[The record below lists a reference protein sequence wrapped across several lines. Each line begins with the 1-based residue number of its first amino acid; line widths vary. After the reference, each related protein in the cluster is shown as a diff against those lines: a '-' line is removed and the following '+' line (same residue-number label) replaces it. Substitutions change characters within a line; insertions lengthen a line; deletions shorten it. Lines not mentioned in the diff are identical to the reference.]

1 MRVTLIHNPT
11 AGAEQPS
18 ADALVG
24 WLRAA
29 GYDVRYASSKKRA
42 YVDALADPGDLVV
55 VAGGDGTV
63 TKIATRLV
71 GRDVPLAILP
81 LGTSNNIASTLGVNG
96 PAEEIVRALPAAE
109 RRWLDIGVARAPWGE
124 SRFAESAGVGL
135 FGAML
140 QHAESGPGPGPGN
153 DHDAGEDRLAMSVR
167 GTLRALDR
175 QPARAYRI
183 EADGVDLSGRYV
195 LVTAMNIK
203 RIGSTLE
210 LAPGADSADGMLEL
224 VMLGDEDRP
233 VLASFLEQRLD
244 DPDVRFPKEPRRVRV
259 VRIGWDATLGHLDD
273 ERWPEHSIESERRG
287 EEPVVEITIADP
299 PIAVLV

>member
-24 WLRAA
+24 WLGAA

-55 VAGGDGTV
+55 AAGGDGTV

-81 LGTSNNIASTLGVNG
+81 LGTSNNIASTLGVSG
-96 PAEEIVRALPAAE
+96 PAEEIVRALPTAE
-109 RRWLDIGVARAPWGE
+109 RRRLDIGVARAPWGE
-124 SRFAESAGVGL
+124 SRFVESAGVGL

-140 QHAESGPGPGPGN
+140 QHAESGAGPGN
-153 DHDAGEDRLAMSVR
+153 DNDAGEDRLALSVR
-167 GTLRALDR
+167 GTRRALDR

-195 LVTAMNIK
+195 LVAAMNIK

-210 LAPGADSADGMLEL
+210 LAPGADPADGLLDL
-224 VMLGDEDRP
+224 VMLRDEDRP
-233 VLASFLEQRLD
+233 VLESFLERRLD
-244 DPDVRFPKEPRRVRV
+244 DPAVRFPREPRRARV

-273 ERWPEHSIESERRG
+273 ERWPEQRTEFAGRRG
-287 EEPVVEITIADP
+287 EQIVEITIADP
-299 PIAVLV
+299 PIEVLV

>member
-24 WLRAA
+24 WLGAA

-55 VAGGDGTV
+55 AAGGDGTV

-81 LGTSNNIASTLGVNG
+81 LGTSNNIAFTLGVSG
-96 PAEEIVRALPAAE
+96 PAEKIVRALPTAE
-109 RRWLDIGVARAPWGE
+109 RRRLDIGVARAAWGE
-124 SRFAESAGVGL
+124 SRFVESAGVGL

-140 QHAESGPGPGPGN
+140 QHAESGSGPGN
-153 DHDAGEDRLAMSVR
+153 DNDAGEDRIALSVR
-167 GTLRALDR
+167 GTRRALDR

-195 LVTAMNIK
+195 LVAAMNVK

-210 LAPGADSADGMLEL
+210 LAPGADPADGMLDL
-224 VMLGDEDRP
+224 VMLRDEDRP
-233 VLASFLEQRLD
+233 VIESFLERRLD
-244 DPDVRFPKEPRRVRV
+244 DPAARFPIHPRRVRV
-259 VRIGWDATLGHLDD
+259 VRIGWDATFGHLDD
-273 ERWPEHSIESERRG
+273 ERWPEQRIESEGRG
-287 EEPVVEITIADP
+287 GEQVVEITIADP
-299 PIAVLV
+299 PIEVLV

>member
-11 AGAEQPS
+11 AGSEQPS

-55 VAGGDGTV
+55 AAGGDGTV

-81 LGTSNNIASTLGVNG
+81 LGTSNNIASTLGVSG
-96 PAEEIVRALPAAE
+96 PAEDIVRALPAAE

-124 SRFAESAGVGL
+124 ARFVESAGVGL
-135 FGAML
+135 FAAML
-140 QHAESGPGPGPGN
+140 QHAESEAGPGN
-153 DHDAGEDRLAMSVR
+153 GNDAGEDRLALSVR
-167 GTLRALDR
+167 GTRRALDR
-175 QPARAYRI
+175 QPARDYRI
-183 EADGVDLSGRYV
+183 EADGVDLSGRHV
-195 LVTAMNIK
+195 LVAAMNIK

-210 LAPGADSADGMLEL
+210 LAPSADPADGMLDL

-233 VLASFLEQRLD
+233 ALESFLERRLD
-244 DPDVRFPKEPRRVRV
+244 DPDVRFPMEARRVRV
-259 VRIGWDATLGHLDD
+259 VRIGWDATFGHLDD
-273 ERWPEHSIESERRG
+273 ERWPEQRTESGIRG
-287 EEPVVEITIADP
+287 GEQVVEITIADP